1 MSFYKH
7 ATFEVGPTRVN
18 PIQDSNRWRE
28 RTLIEGCH
36 ANRTANMLCVS
47 PSPYRWEEN
56 PISNQVFRRR
66 AKAPKDLNKEILTAN
81 EMMKQAVR
89 LRKHFQQ
96 DIQAAGIAINANQ
109 AKPSVLPT
117 SASPEWLPPAPVRCE
132 TPGTPLVYEVQLE
145 RQRRQEAEDEIDRLK
160 AELRACRSRTSST
173 TTTRSS
179 GHWPSRETQTPR
191 STSRS
196 AHLDAINCF
205 GEPPRGTKG
214 PNGADR
220 ARKKWQRQHGRVVRT
235 LLLPSLYNRTQFL
248 EIPERL

>member
-117 SASPEWLPPAPVRCE
+117 S
-132 TPGTPLVYEVQLE
+132 TPGTPLVYEARVQLE

-220 ARKKWQRQHGRVVRT
+220 ARKKVAAAART
-235 LLLPSLYNRTQFL
+235 RCPYTASAFTVQSN
-248 EIPERL
+248 PVSGNS

>member
-1 MSFYKH
+1 MRIARQTCSAYLPVHIDGKKIQF
-7 ATFEVGPTRVN
+7 
-18 PIQDSNRWRE
+18 PIKYFVVE
-28 RTLIEGCH
+28 
-36 ANRTANMLCVS
+36 
-47 PSPYRWEEN
+47 PKP
-56 PISNQVFRRR
+56 
-66 AKAPKDLNKEILTAN
+66 APKDLNKEILTAN

-220 ARKKWQRQHGRVVRT
+220 ARKKVAAAART
-235 LLLPSLYNRTQFL
+235 RCPYTASAFTVQSN
-248 EIPERL
+248 PVSGNS